1 MNNFIF
7 TSGDING
14 IGPEIVIKSLNRITK
29 RTKNKF
35 IFICPANVFFD
46 NIKIVKPLFDYELKK
61 NLESQ
66 NLRQVTILNIGNTKQ
81 NLGKSTKVSGRASFK
96 AIELSYKIVKDK
108 VADAI
113 ITAPIS
119 KTALGLAGIN
129 FPGHTE
135 MYAKW
140 THSKNFVMIFLS
152 KKINTALLTI
162 HEPIRKVPKLL
173 TPGLIKRKIN
183 TIINFLKIDLHIEHP
198 KVAILGLNPHA
209 GENGLIGKEEIEII
223 NPIIRKYKS
232 IDGPYSPDAFF
243 GNKAYQ
249 NYDMVI
255 GMYHDQVLIPFKLL
269 NFSRGVNF
277 TAGLPIIRTS
287 PDHGTAFNIAG
298 KGIGDETSIYEAYK
312 TAELILKNRNARK

>member
-1 MNNFIF
+1 MNSFIF
-7 TSGDING
+7 TCGDING

-35 IFICPANVFFD
+35 IFICPANVFFN
-46 NIKIVKPLFDYELKK
+46 NIKIIKPLFDYELQK
-61 NLESQ
+61 NLKTQSSA
-66 NLRQVTILNIGNTKQ
+66 QVTILDLGCTRQNI
-81 NLGKSTKVSGRASFK
+81 GKSTKYSGHASFN
-96 AIELSYKIVKDK
+96 AIKLSYEIVKNK
-108 VADAI
+108 RTDAI

-140 THSKNFVMIFLS
+140 THSKNFVMVFLS

-162 HEPIRKVPKLL
+162 HEPIKNVPKLL
-173 TPGLIKRKIN
+173 TPDSVKRKIN
-183 TIINFLKIDLHIEHP
+183 TIINVLKVDLNIKLP
-198 KVAILGLNPHA
+198 KIAILGLNPHA

-223 NPIIRKYKS
+223 NPIIKKYRN

-243 GNKAYQ
+243 GSKAYQ

-269 NFSRGVNF
+269 NFSSGVNY
-277 TAGLPIIRTS
+277 TAGLPIVRTS

-298 KGIGDETSIYEAYK
+298 KGIADESSIYEAYK
-312 TAELILKNRNARK
+312 TAELILKNRNAGK